1 MSSCRP
7 ISSSELQL
15 AAGQPLVGFLT
26 FFGITQGMVLH
37 LNATGIKAS
46 SANWVPNQAAKIKA
60 LWFIGGG
67 FISSY
72 LIAKKLFCDESLQRL
87 ADQHAQDK
95 AVSSS
100 KK

>member
-26 FFGITQGMVLH
+26 FFGVTQGMILH
-37 LNATGIKAS
+37 LNSTGIKAS
-46 SANWVPNQAAKIKA
+46 SGNWVPNQAAKFKA

-67 FISSY
+67 FLSSY
-72 LIAKKLFCDESLQRL
+72 LIAKKLFADQSLQRL
-87 ADQHAQDK
+87 ADQHAQDR
-95 AVSSS
+95 AIAAA